1 MELCWI
7 VLWLQTF
14 HVTGL
19 LPLAK
24 IGENRDLHHSISTLT
39 ATMPEHSFLEK
50 EEEDEPSNIHRRIVV
65 SSLLGFTLFVP
76 VSAVA
81 VTKKP
86 FAPIETLLPAAR
98 VKRTID
104 RALSLTN
111 GFVARSNNNSNSD
124 KEAILDE
131 LKELLLKPQNYVQ
144 SLQLQGVP
152 AKPADLYLNSYK
164 PMKGDL
170 PLQRVLIQWGDV
182 QTWKALKKSEK
193 EKERS
198 SEIRAAL
205 NAYTDALSFTS
216 VQYLLNVDKTTRS
229 TMVRE
234 DRLPDVKQV
243 ITSDMGVRYLY
254 RNEVLTSMDDV
265 KAELEYQVTTSTTT
279 SSLEEQKLTDLL
291 ELLQVASN
299 AMDRWFSLIDSK
311 DVQDAI
317 DAIANEKP

>member
-7 VLWLQTF
+7 VLWLQTLG
-14 HVTGL
+14 VTGL
-19 LPLAK
+19 LPLA
-24 IGENRDLHHSISTLT
+24 NLRHSMSTLT
-39 ATMPEHSFLEK
+39 ATTPEHSFLKEK

-65 SSLLGFTLFVP
+65 SSLLGFTSFVP
-76 VSAVA
+76 ISAVA

-111 GFVARSNNNSNSD
+111 GFVERSNSISDSD
-124 KEAILDE
+124 KEVILDE

-182 QTWKALKKSEK
+182 QTWKALKKTEK

-216 VQYLLNVDKTTRS
+216 DQYLLNVDKTTRS

-265 KAELEYQVTTSTTT
+265 KAELEYQVTNSTS
-279 SSLEEQKLTDLL
+279 SSLEGQKWTDLL

-317 DAIANEKP
+317 DVIANEKP